1 MDVKLKQRLIGAVVL
16 GALAVIFVPMIV
28 LGPESKGAAEAT
40 RVPIEVPPQPQ
51 GEFVTREIPL
61 GPAVPVPTPDAQGV
75 SRPAGDDPNALATV
89 DASASVAP
97 RVDALDEAAPVAV
110 DAATGQ
116 PVAGPAA
123 PAPAPPSS
131 GSPAARPAEAATP
144 ALAGAVPAA
153 PATPPTPVPAPTA
166 SPAPVAATARP
177 APAGSFMVAAGTFA
191 SAANAE
197 ALVARLV
204 SAGLPATT
212 EPAQINGQP
221 ATRVKVGPF
230 ADRAAA
236 EAARV
241 RTAAI
246 AGAAASVVSAD
257 APATRT
263 VSTAPRP
270 AGEAPRAAVVD
281 RGFAVQLGAFS
292 SQADAQALVA
302 RARGAGFVAFEQRV
316 PTASGPL
323 WRVRLGPV
331 ADRPAAERLKG
342 DAQGRLGIA
351 GNVVPHP

>member
-40 RVPIEVPPQPQ
+40 RVPIEVPPAPQ

-61 GPAVPVPTPDAQGV
+61 GPAVPVPAPDARGV
-75 SRPAGDDPNALATV
+75 SRPASDDPNALATV

-116 PVAGPAA
+116 PVAGPASLA
-123 PAPAPPSS
+123 PATPSS
-131 GSPAARPAEAATP
+131 GSPAARPAEAAPPVAVVPTAP
-144 ALAGAVPAA
+144 AAPPAA
-153 PATPPTPVPAPTA
+153 PAPAA

-197 ALVARLV
+197 ALMARLV

>member
-61 GPAVPVPTPDAQGV
+61 GPAVPAPTPDAQGV

-89 DASASVAP
+89 DASVSVAP
-97 RVDALDEAAPVAV
+97 RVDALDEAVPVAV

-123 PAPAPPSS
+123 PAPPSS
-131 GSPAARPAEAATP
+131 DSLAARPAEAATP
-144 ALAGAVPAA
+144 AVAGAVPAVS
-153 PATPPTPVPAPTA
+153 ATPPTPAPAPAA

-204 SAGLPATT
+204 SAGLPAAT

-241 RTAAI
+241 RTATI
-246 AGAAASVVSAD
+246 AGAAASVLSTD
-257 APATRT
+257 APATRA

-270 AGEAPRAAVVD
+270 AAEAPRAVVVD

>member
-40 RVPIEVPPQPQ
+40 RVPIEVPPAPQ

-61 GPAVPVPTPDAQGV
+61 NPAVPVPTPDAQGV
-75 SRPAGDDPNALATV
+75 SRPAGEDPNALATV

-97 RVDALDEAAPVAV
+97 RVDALDEAAAVAV

-116 PVAGPAA
+116 PVAGPTA

-131 GSPAARPAEAATP
+131 GGPAAMPAVAATP
-144 ALAGAVPAA
+144 APARAVPVA
-153 PATPPTPVPAPTA
+153 PATPPAVPAPAA

-177 APAGSFMVAAGTFA
+177 APVGSFMVAAGTFA

-204 SAGLPATT
+204 SAGLPAAT

-257 APATRT
+257 APAART

-331 ADRPAAERLKG
+331 ADRSAAERLKG
-342 DAQGRLGIA
+342 DAQGRLGIV